1 MEQPTVSVIIPVYN
15 TADYVAQAID
25 SVLNQT
31 LKDLEIIAV
40 DDGSTDGSLEV
51 LKSYGDRIR
60 LITQPNSGQG
70 AARNRAFAQ
79 ARGEF
84 VYFMDS
90 DDLIVPKTLET
101 CVKKCREDNLDFVF
115 FDGATFGENLDLKAC
130 PWFDYH
136 RSAAYTKVQH
146 GDGIMT
152 DMLERGIY
160 RCSVCLCLFRSDF
173 LRISGISFPEG
184 ILHEDEAF
192 AAKAFIRASRTR
204 GIAEEFFL
212 RRVRKESVMTTSFSE
227 KNVEGY
233 LETLRLVYPLA
244 GNMCERLAIDALTRT
259 IATSLC
265 YNARRLPLGIRLH
278 IVREIYTKYRQGFD
292 LKQSVK
298 LILGRMLR

>member
-1 MEQPTVSVIIPVYN
+1 MSTPTVSVIIPVFN
-15 TADYVAQAID
+15 TADYLAQALE

-31 LKDLEIIAV
+31 LQDLEIIAV
-40 DDGSTDGSLEV
+40 DDGSTDGSPEV
-51 LKSYGDRIR
+51 LKSFGDKIRI
-60 LITQPNSGQG
+60 ITQPNSGQG

-90 DDLIVPKTLET
+90 DDIILPQTLET
-101 CVKKCREDNLDFVF
+101 CVEICRKDNLDFVF
-115 FDGATFGENLDLKAC
+115 FDGASFGEDLDLNAN

-136 RSAAYTKVQH
+136 RSAAYTQVQH
-146 GDGIMT
+146 GNGIMA

-173 LRISGISFPEG
+173 LRKNGISFPEG

-212 RRVRKESVMTTSFSE
+212 RRVRKESVMTTRFSE
-227 KNVEGY
+227 RNVEGY
-233 LETLRLVYPLA
+233 LETLRVVYPL
-244 GNMCERLAIDALTRT
+244 GRNVSERLAIDALTRT

-278 IVREIYTKYRQGFD
+278 IVREIYTKYRPGFD
-292 LKQSVK
+292 LKQSAK
-298 LILGRMLR
+298 LILG

>member
-1 MEQPTVSVIIPVYN
+1 MSTPTVSVIIPVFN
-15 TADYVAQAID
+15 TADYLAQAIE

-31 LKDLEIIAV
+31 LQDLEIIAV
-40 DDGSTDGSLEV
+40 DDGSTDGSPEV
-51 LKSYGDRIR
+51 LKSFGDKIRI
-60 LITQPNSGQG
+60 ITQPNSGQG

-90 DDLIVPKTLET
+90 DDIILPQTLET
-101 CVKKCREDNLDFVF
+101 CVEICRKDNLDFVF
-115 FDGATFGENLDLKAC
+115 FDGASFGEDLDLNAN

-136 RSAAYTKVQH
+136 RSAAYTQVQH
-146 GDGIMT
+146 GNGIMA

-173 LRISGISFPEG
+173 LRKNGISFPEG

-212 RRVRKESVMTTSFSE
+212 RRVRKESVMTTRFSE
-227 KNVEGY
+227 RNVEGY
-233 LETLRLVYPLA
+233 LETLRVVYPL
-244 GNMCERLAIDALTRT
+244 GRNVSERLAIDALTRT

-278 IVREIYTKYRQGFD
+278 IVREIYTKYRPGFD
-292 LKQSVK
+292 LKQSAK
-298 LILGRMLR
+298 LILG

>member
-1 MEQPTVSVIIPVYN
+1 MSTPTVSVIIPVFN
-15 TADYVAQAID
+15 TADYLAQAIE

-31 LKDLEIIAV
+31 LQNLEIIAV
-40 DDGSTDGSLEV
+40 DDGSTDGSPEV
-51 LKSYGDRIR
+51 LKSFGDKIRI
-60 LITQPNSGQG
+60 ITQPNSDQG

-90 DDLIVPKTLET
+90 DDIILPQTLET
-101 CVKKCREDNLDFVF
+101 CVEICRKDNLDFVF
-115 FDGATFGENLDLKAC
+115 FDGASFGEDLDLNAN

-136 RSAAYTKVQH
+136 RSAAYTQVQH
-146 GDGIMT
+146 GNGIMA

-173 LRISGISFPEG
+173 LRKNGISFPEG

-212 RRVRKESVMTTSFSE
+212 RRVRKESVMTTRFSE
-227 KNVEGY
+227 RNVEGY
-233 LETLRLVYPLA
+233 LETLRVVYPL
-244 GNMCERLAIDALTRT
+244 GRNVSERLAIDALTRT

-278 IVREIYTKYRQGFD
+278 IVREIYTKYRPGFD
-292 LKQSVK
+292 LKQSAK
-298 LILGRMLR
+298 LILG